1 MDRRTDD
8 HTDVLKDI
16 QIEIQIRERDI
27 YRERHIQRKTD
38 TEIDRY
44 RDRQAQ
50 RQTGTETDRYRER
63 QIKRKADKEKDR

>member
-44 RDRQAQ
+44 RDRQVQ
-50 RQTGTETDRYRER
+50 R
-63 QIKRKADKEKDR
+63 

>member
-16 QIEIQIRERDI
+16 QIEIQIRER
-27 YRERHIQRKTD
+27 HVQRQTG

-44 RDRQAQ
+44 RDRQVQ
-50 RQTGTETDRYRER
+50 RQTDT
-63 QIKRKADKEKDR
+63 EKD